1 MSAAGKITAILI
13 VIFLI
18 VGVAVG
24 YFASSLTVPATTITK
39 TETKIITSLVTV
51 TPITSPSIT
60 TPITPTTTTPVLTA
74 PKAHAIRWGTNEPGA
89 RGYMLA
95 GFMADILRKYGYD
108 ITVCPYG
115 GVAVSMK
122 AFVVGGETEVCYIN
136 GILMDQLYKG
146 VGEWEGLTIKKK
158 PVHMF
163 WTQYVALS
171 LVIRADL
178 KDKITKWADLEGQP
192 VFLQPLGFG
201 THVFIEKALET
212 VGVKANHV
220 EIATEMVGDAL
231 REGRIVAVCFSIAG
245 GISPQPWNKQAELAV
260 DLAPLNPSPE
270 EMNKLK
276 EAGFTIME
284 VNVEKAFVRNKG
296 MGKLYGVCD
305 YYGWGTTVEDLTED
319 EVYIMLKI
327 LEKHKDEFV
336 GLDPGLKALAE
347 DFAGFQVS
355 AIRSLPDIPI
365 HPGLA
370 KFLKEKGLWD
380 PKWIVAK

>member
-1 MSAAGKITAILI
+1 MTIGSKALPVLI

-18 VGVAVG
+18 VGIIAG
-24 YFASSLTVPATTITK
+24 YFASSFTIPTTTVTK
-39 TETKIITSLVTV
+39 VVTV
-51 TPITSPSIT
+51 TSSVTQIMT
-60 TPITPTTTTPVLTA
+60 TPTTPPPTTSPTTPLLTA
-74 PKAHAIRWGTNEPGA
+74 PIAHAIKWGTNEPGA

-95 GFMADILRKYGYD
+95 GFMADLLRKYGYD
-108 ITVCPYG
+108 ITICPYG

-146 VGEWEGLTIKKK
+146 TGEWEGLTIKKK

-171 LVIRADL
+171 LVIRADM

-201 THVFIEKALET
+201 THVFIEKALNT
-212 VGVKANHV
+212 LGIKANHV

-270 EMNKLK
+270 EMKRLK
-276 EAGFTIME
+276 EAGFTLME

-305 YYGWGTTVEDLTED
+305 YYGWGTTVEDLTVD

-327 LEKHKDEFV
+327 FEKHKDEFV
-336 GLDPGLKALAE
+336 SLDPGLKALAE

-355 AIRSLPDIPI
+355 AIRNLPEIPI
-365 HPGLA
+365 HPGLV
-370 KFLKEKGLWD
+370 KFLVEKNLWD